1 MIDLVN
7 LELYYYTDR
16 YNRLHNL
23 EAIVVWIKDS
33 YGNWF
38 ESEQPGLSVTGLEE
52 KDSHWI
58 RDGNGNWYL
67 SSQPEK
73 THLNKLAC

>member
-1 MIDLVN
+1 M
-7 LELYYYTDR
+7 
-16 YNRLHNL
+16 
-23 EAIVVWIKDS
+23 WIKDS

-38 ESEQPGLSVTGLEE
+38 ESEQPALSGTGLEE